1 MAPHRPLDAAL
12 VLGLEL
18 VVELLADPF
27 PQLGKQRLGIES
39 RSEPLD
45 QRQQQLRVAQIRLD
59 RFGDARVLDLDRHLV
74 AADRDRAMDLA
85 D

>member
-27 PQLGKQRLGIES
+27 PQLREQRFRIES

-45 QRQQQLRVAQIRLD
+45 QRQQQQRVAQIRLD
-59 RFGDARVLDLDRHLV
+59 RLGDARVLDLDRHLV
-74 AADRDRAMDLA
+74 AARP
-85 D
+85 